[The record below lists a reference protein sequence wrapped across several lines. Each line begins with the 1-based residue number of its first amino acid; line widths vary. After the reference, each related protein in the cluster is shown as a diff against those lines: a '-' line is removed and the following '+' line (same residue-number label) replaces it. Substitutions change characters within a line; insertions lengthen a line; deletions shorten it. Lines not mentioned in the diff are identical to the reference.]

1 MSDLNEDKMKAE
13 IQEAEKKADVT
24 IVMPQMGV
32 EYQREP
38 TQSK

>member
-24 IVMPQMGV
+24 IACHKWEWSTNENQLK
-32 EYQREP
+32 
-38 TQSK
+38 SK